1 MWIRTCQE
9 CGHKQPDSN
18 PEASKTGFTDA
29 YMVRKCRKCKSMG
42 LDYGKNVNET
52 TEDHNVD

>member
-29 YMVRKCRKCKSMG
+29 YMNRKCRKCKSMG
-42 LDYGKNVNET
+42 LDYGKEET
-52 TEDHNVD
+52 TEDRNVD

>member
-18 PEASKTGFTDA
+18 PKTSKTGFTDA
-29 YMVRKCRKCKSMG
+29 YMNRKCRKCKSMG
-42 LDYGKNVNET
+42 LDYGKEET
-52 TEDHNVD
+52 TEAHNAPK